1 MNDILAAL
9 QNYYATHSK
18 AEILE
23 DWDST
28 KEFDEIGITVENYL
42 ILDHYTNYQFSYNSP
57 TTKSE
62 RTTNYNPEYSSGF
75 FITKNTFSYARLH
88 A

>member
-9 QNYYATHSK
+9 QNYYATHLK

-28 KEFDEIGITVENYL
+28 KEFDEIGVTVENYL
-42 ILDHYTNYQFSYNSP
+42 ILDHIQFVKHN
-57 TTKSE
+57 
-62 RTTNYNPEYSSGF
+62 
-75 FITKNTFSYARLH
+75 
-88 A
+88 

>member
-28 KEFDEIGITVENYL
+28 KEFDEIGVTVENYL
-42 ILDHYTNYQFSYNSP
+42 ILDHIQFVKYN
-57 TTKSE
+57 
-62 RTTNYNPEYSSGF
+62 
-75 FITKNTFSYARLH
+75 
-88 A
+88 